1 MYVDNEAIPPNEDP
15 SDGFYAPEEDN
26 PPDGACG
33 NLGQYISLGFTLTD
47 GDSDAL
53 YGITLCPHAFNLP
66 TTSSISP
73 PTANGGTAE
82 IDKFKD
88 TGGILILHEFVHLVT
103 HNGEKHLS
111 VLLKGYPRTNYI
123 RADVKDQL
131 AAYPPDGT
139 TWTNRDWDDWVL
151 NPAGFS
157 YGYTP
162 AAYLGLSMPKLA
174 MINADNYA
182 IFGMCMQYPS
192 LDCLGTF
199 QNDIVSKRKLPFQ
212 VASRTVQ
219 KIRSG
224 ELDLKRDDVPTDV
237 SDNFASLDR
246 DEVEGISSLDSR
258 HLIGHTGEHPSR
270 FSDV

>member
-1 MYVDNEAIPPNEDP
+1 MYVNNEVIPPHEDP
-15 SDGFYAPEEDN
+15 SDGFYAPEESN

-33 NLGQYISLGFTLTD
+33 DFGKYNSLGFTLTD
-47 GDSDAL
+47 GDMDAH
-53 YGITLCPHAFNLP
+53 YGITLCPNAFTLP
-66 TTSSISP
+66 TTSSLNP
-73 PTANGGTAE
+73 PTASGGTAE

-103 HNGEKHLS
+103 LNGEKHLS
-111 VLLKGYPRTNYI
+111 ILPKGPPCTKYI
-123 RADVKDQL
+123 CTDVKDQP

-139 TWTNRDWDDWVL
+139 TWTNRDWASWVL
-151 NPAGFS
+151 SSTGWS

-174 MINADNYA
+174 MLNADNYA
-182 IFGMCMQYPS
+182 ILGMCMQYPS

-212 VASRTVQ
+212 VSSRTVQ
-219 KIRSG
+219 KIRAG
-224 ELDLKRDDVPTDV
+224 ELDLKRDDVPTDM
-237 SDNFASLDR
+237 SDDFASLYQ
-246 DEVEGISSLDSR
+246 DEVGGSGSLDSG
-258 HLIGHTGEHPSR
+258 HLIGQTGKHPSR